1 MKQKTGRTLIRLF
14 AGLLFL
20 AGLAL
25 FSYPAVNRLVDR
37 HRSGQ
42 VMDAFEQEL
51 AQAAGQEISEDGDG
65 SGASNL
71 ELDRLYQ
78 DLLAYNEKIYQEG
91 QTGLQDPFDYENSF
105 FDLTEYGFSQNVIAT
120 VEIPKLEVKLPVYL
134 GANEQTLAD
143 GAALLGQTSMPL
155 DTVSSNV
162 VIAAH
167 RGWKGIPRFRYIDRL
182 ELGDEIILN
191 TPWDTLTY
199 QVCQVKIISPQDIDE
214 IYIQPERNLV
224 TLLTCH
230 PYTKNYERYMVIAE
244 RREE

>member
-1 MKQKTGRTLIRLF
+1 MNKRKFIRLL
-14 AGLLFL
+14 AGGLCLT
-20 AGLAL
+20 GLAL
-25 FSYPAVNRLVDR
+25 LGYPAFNRLVDWQ
-37 HRSGQ
+37 RSGQ
-42 VMDAFEQEL
+42 AIDAFEQEV
-51 AQAAGQEISEDGDG
+51 ARAAAGRKLPDSERNDPADGPQ
-65 SGASNL
+65 
-71 ELDRLYQ
+71 LDRLYR
-78 DLLAYNEKIYQEG
+78 DLLAYNERIYQEG
-91 QTGLQDPFDYENSF
+91 QTGLQDPFDYENSS

-120 VEIPKLEVKLPVYL
+120 IEIPGMEVKLPVYL

-182 ELGDEIILN
+182 KEGDEIILR

-199 QVCQVKIISPQDIDE
+199 RVCGIKIIFPRDIDE
-214 IYIQPERNLV
+214 IYIQPGRNLV

-230 PYTKNYERYMVIAE
+230 PYTKNYERYIVIAE
-244 RREE
+244 RLEE